1 MGDMVTANANVIEV
15 TDDTFEQ
22 VVIEGSKTAPVVVD
36 LWAAWCGPCR
46 TLGPTLEKVA
56 AERSGAFTLA
66 KIDVDAQQVGNA
78 LLQAVQSQSIPTVV
92 AFRDGQPVSMF
103 IGAYPEDEI
112 NRFVDSILP
121 TDAEVEAAEAVD
133 ELASG
138 DIAEAE
144 AGFRDALDKDPD
156 NKDAALGLATI
167 LVDRGALDD
176 ARPLVVRHLPDPV
189 AEHLHAAIEVAEWT
203 SEPANGRLGAAKRA
217 AAEGRWGEALDG
229 LLGALD
235 EDRDAARQALV
246 TVFAALGDDDPLVP
260 EYRRRLAAALF

>member
-1 MGDMVTANANVIEV
+1 MDAMAAPHVVDV
-15 TDDTFEQ
+15 TDETFEQ

-46 TLGPTLEKVA
+46 TLGPALEKVA

-66 KIDVDAQQVGNA
+66 KVDVDAQQVGNA
-78 LLQAVQSQSIPTVV
+78 LLQAVSSQSIPTVI

-121 TDAEVEAAEAVD
+121 SDAEIEVAEAAD
-133 ELASG
+133 ELATG
-138 DIAEAE
+138 DVAEAE
-144 AGFRDALDKDPD
+144 AGFRDALEKEPT
-156 NKDAALGLATI
+156 NRDAALGLATI
-167 LVDRGALDD
+167 LVARGAIDE
-176 ARPLVVRHLPDPV
+176 ARPLVMQHLPDAE
-189 AEHLHAAIEVAEWT
+189 AEHLHAIIEVAEWAQ
-203 SEPANGRLGAAKRA
+203 EPADGQLGAAKHA
-217 AAEGRWGEALDG
+217 AAEGRWSDALDG
-229 LLGALD
+229 LLQSLD
-235 EDRDAARQALV
+235 HDRDGARQALV

>member
-1 MGDMVTANANVIEV
+1 MDAMAANVVEV

-22 VVIEGSKTAPVVVD
+22 VVVEGSKTAPVVVD

-56 AERSGAFTLA
+56 QERGGAFTLA

-78 LLQAVQSQSIPTVV
+78 LLQAVRSQSIPTVI

-121 TDAEVEAAEAVD
+121 TQAEVEAAEAAE

-138 DIAEAE
+138 DVAEAE
-144 AGFRDALDKDPD
+144 AGFRDALEKEPD
-156 NKDAALGLATI
+156 SREAALGLATI
-167 LVDRGALDD
+167 LVGRGAIDE
-176 ARPLVVRHLPDPV
+176 ARPLVMQHLPDPV
-189 AEHLHAAIEVAEWT
+189 AEHLHAMIEIAGWAG
-203 SEPANGRLGAAKRA
+203 EPADGRLGQAKRA
-217 AAEGRWGEALDG
+217 AAAGRWSEALDG
-229 LLGALD
+229 LLEALD
-235 EDRDAARQALV
+235 HDRDGARQALV
-246 TVFAALGDDDPLVP
+246 TVFAALGEDDPLVP
-260 EYRRRLAAALF
+260 EYRRRLAAALY